1 MTTVLTRG
9 PQLKNT
15 ARLRAPAPG
24 AAPVEAA
31 RPARVQL
38 EGVLVGVDGGTAAS
52 PPSDIVDQW
61 GMQSFP
67 ASDPP
72 ANW

>member
-1 MTTVLTRG
+1 VTTVLIRG
-9 PQLKNT
+9 AVLETPEV
-15 ARLRAPAPG
+15 RSPALSAG
-24 AAPVEAA
+24 RVEAA
-31 RPARVQL
+31 GPARVQL
-38 EGVLVGVDGGTAAS
+38 EGVLVRATGGTATS
-52 PPSDIVDQW
+52 PPIDMVDQW